1 MSPVEGEHIAKEPAD
16 SVIIVGVVTKDSAN
30 VTAVGFVLIA
40 DCVYEVADSL
50 SSVTTVDLLEGNKD
64 VNSLVIRI

>member
-40 DCVYEVADSL
+40 DRVYEVADSL